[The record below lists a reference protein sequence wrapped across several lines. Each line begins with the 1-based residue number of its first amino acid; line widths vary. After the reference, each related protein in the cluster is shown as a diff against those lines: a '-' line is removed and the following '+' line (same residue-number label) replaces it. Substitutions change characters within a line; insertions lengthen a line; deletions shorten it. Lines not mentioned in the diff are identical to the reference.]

1 MPVLVSLTSRRL
13 PRPHVFFPLSH
24 LFLHPRNKPLQ
35 LWDKSLHNGSIKRV
49 GDEDVSSG
57 VLELVGEN
65 VAENFI
71 ACPADSKDQLG
82 IKLPWLVL
90 VVKNVL
96 LKEWR
101 VRKLEH
107 VGEVWVLS
115 GGTLYLGTPPVE
127 GPNPLFLSPPPP
139 P

>member
-1 MPVLVSLTSRRL
+1 MFRHTFQSGFLSILYSLG
-13 PRPHVFFPLSH
+13 
-24 LFLHPRNKPLQ
+24 NKPLQ

-90 VVKNVL
+90 VVKNVR

-115 GGTLYLGTPPVE
+115 GGTLYLRTSLWQH
-127 GPNPLFLSPPPP
+127 PNPL
-139 P
+139 